1 MISLIKWCSGYVRIS
16 IVGGYPERFFHLCA
30 NNKILLW
37 DLEQTKEGYEVNLSL
52 NVFRNHKSLLISLIR
67 RTKVRIVIVEKKGLP
82 IFLYRNRYKK
92 IFVLG
97 IFLCCFLVYYLSL
110 YVWQIDLCGN
120 LQNTDDMIYKKL
132 REYQVY
138 HGMKKKDVDC
148 SQIEKDLRA
157 EYDNIIWVSAKL
169 EGTKLT
175 IDVQE
180 NTDLTVKTEEY
191 QESSIYSNK
200 DAVITSIITRQG
212 TPMVVSGDEVKK
224 GDILVDGGV
233 YITDDGETVVSAY
246 YVAADADIYGE
257 TEYEYQDEFLLKNKK
272 FKPTGNSRK
281 SYYLK
286 IFDKSITI
294 GRIPK
299 EYGYFAVTKN
309 ISQVKLNSSF
319 YLPFYYGKI
328 QITEQ
333 EIMTEKFTEN
343 QAKQKAEEKLS
354 KYITNLQQKGVQIRE
369 NNVTIEVDEKK
380 CKAFGSLKV
389 IEKIGVRKDVEKKS
403 PEQVEEI
410 TEPNRNP

>member
-1 MISLIKWCSGYVRIS
+1 MISLIKWCSGYVRIR
-16 IVGGYPERFFHLCA
+16 IVGGYPERFFHLCVI
-30 NNKILLW
+30 NKILLW
-37 DLEQTKEGYEVNLSL
+37 DFKQTKEGYEVNLSL
-52 NVFRNHKSLLISLIR
+52 NVFRNHKSLLISFIR
-67 RTKVRIVIVEKKGLP
+67 RTKVGIRIVEKKGLP
-82 IFLYRNRYKK
+82 IFLYKNRYKK

-97 IFLCCFLVYYLSL
+97 IFLCCFLVYQLSL

-120 LQNTDDMIYKKL
+120 LQNTDNMLYKKL

-148 SQIEKDLRA
+148 SQIEKVLRA

-180 NTDLTVKTEEY
+180 NTDLTIKAEKY

-200 DAVITSIITRQG
+200 NAVITSIITRKG

-224 GDILVDGGV
+224 GDILVDGGI
-233 YITDDGETVVSAY
+233 YITDDGESVVSAY
-246 YVAADADIYGE
+246 YVAADADVYGE
-257 TEYEYQDEFLLKNKK
+257 TEYVYQDEFFLKNKK
-272 FKPTGNSRK
+272 YQPTDNSRK

-286 IFDKSITI
+286 AFDKSMTV
-294 GRIPK
+294 GRVPK
-299 EYGYFAVTKN
+299 EYKHYAVTKN

-319 YLPFYYGKI
+319 YLPFYYGII
-328 QITEQ
+328 QISEQ
-333 EIMTEKFTEN
+333 EIISQKLTKE
-343 QAKQKAEEKLS
+343 QAKQRAEEKLS

-380 CKAFGSLKV
+380 CRAFGSLKV
-389 IEKIGVRKDVEKKS
+389 IEKIGVRKNVEKKLI
-403 PEQVEEI
+403 QQIDKVEE
-410 TEPNRNP
+410 